1 MVVSLLIRWG
11 ISCTRRGQQKKGHVD
26 ERDSSP
32 FHHQL
37 LGRAWVLACE
47 AGIWTAVVMFDLE
60 VTWPPP
66 SNDSRVGG
74 YDFLGG
80 EAEAQPLKTK
90 RIVVFAVCWLA
101 SGQKIW
107 QAPEMQKRLCN
118 L

>member
-80 EAEAQPLKTK
+80 EAEAQPLKT
-90 RIVVFAVCWLA
+90 
-101 SGQKIW
+101 
-107 QAPEMQKRLCN
+107 
-118 L
+118 